1 MKNKNLQDFKKRAA
15 FKIFELVFIHKKL
28 TGRRLNLNFLDSLN
42 TKVSS
47 SCRSKNR
54 CILTGRPKGI
64 CSDFKLSRI
73 KARELGLNGLIN
85 GFKKVSW

>member
-1 MKNKNLQDFKKRAA
+1 MKNKNLKDLKTRAA
-15 FKIFELVFIHKKL
+15 FKIFEVVLIQKKL
-28 TGRRLNLNFLDSLN
+28 MGRHFNFLESLNLKLSPCQ
-42 TKVSS
+42 SM
-47 SCRSKNR
+47 NR
-54 CILTGRPKGI
+54 CILTARPKAI

>member
-1 MKNKNLQDFKKRAA
+1 MKNKNLKDLKTRAA
-15 FKIFELVFIHKKL
+15 FKIFEVVLIQKKL
-28 TGRRLNLNFLDSLN
+28 MGRHFNFLESLNLKLSP
-42 TKVSS
+42 
-47 SCRSKNR
+47 CQSKNR
-54 CILTGRPKGI
+54 CILTARPKAI

>member
-1 MKNKNLQDFKKRAA
+1 MKNKNLKDLKTRAA
-15 FKIFELVFIHKKL
+15 LKIFELVLIQKKL
-28 TGRRLNLNFLDSLN
+28 MGRRLNFLESLN
-42 TKVSS
+42 LNLKLSP
-47 SCRSKNR
+47 CQSKNR
-54 CILTGRPKGI
+54 CILTARPKAI

>member
-1 MKNKNLQDFKKRAA
+1 MKNKNLKDLKTRAA
-15 FKIFELVFIHKKL
+15 FKIFEVVLIQKKL
-28 TGRRLNLNFLDSLN
+28 MGRHFNFLESFNL
-42 TKVSS
+42 KLSP
-47 SCRSKNR
+47 CQSKNR
-54 CILTGRPKGI
+54 CILTARPKAI